1 VKYLPTPC
9 GCVVQV
15 QGDQALVL
23 APPTARR
30 VLAQLGRWIESGIQ
44 DPEYRA
50 QHVASARS
58 LIWAI
63 TEVEK
68 RVAGAA

>member
-1 VKYLPTPC
+1 MTYLPTLC
-9 GCVVQV
+9 GRVVQV
-15 QGDQALVL
+15 RGDQALVL
-23 APPTARR
+23 APATARR
-30 VLAQLGRWIESGIQ
+30 VLAQLGRWIERGIQ

-63 TEVEK
+63 EEAEK
-68 RVAGAA
+68 RVAA